1 MTTVPPPTAP
11 LLQVAGG
18 ASTAPLVQILAPPPA
33 VAALPAGTML
43 EAVVL
48 PPPPQPPTADTDATT
63 KALVALRTPQGD
75 VQIPLPMLLPK
86 GTEVEL
92 QVVRTTPQQV
102 TARVVT
108 IDHQPAT
115 QTLNQ
120 LRQAAEQQASAP
132 VQQTP
137 KLPPTPTTVQ
147 PGAAWTPRGPTVV
160 TELGP
165 VSGVVVKAPPPPV
178 PEAPQVLT
186 QQTPPPQTAQQVSTP
201 VQTQP
206 VSTPAAQPATL
217 ATALP
222 AQTPL
227 PPPAPVNVAQLLT
240 QASTLPVAEDGTP
253 IFAPVP
259 MTSNAPIVG
268 STSINVPQFF
278 TLIASGEVAVRV
290 IGIQISN
297 NVPVIAAPPS
307 NATLSS
313 APVILPAATMPQTP
327 TVPSPNAASVQ
338 TTMPV
343 IPNAPYVTVPAPGI
357 PTATP
362 PAATPIAVPAQP
374 APAVGVAPTTVA
386 TTPIVAEAPVIEAP
400 PKQPGLVL
408 PGPQGLPPTP
418 PTPPQAVQP
427 QPPITT
433 LSGVVVSNAGAV
445 PVIRT
450 EAGEIQI
457 NLRANLP
464 VGTRVVLEV
473 LAQLPPRGY
482 NTVIPPLPPA
492 ALPLSG
498 PAGANVG
505 WPTLQESLQI
515 LERTN
520 PQAAQQLAQVIPD
533 GGPRTALA
541 MMSFAQAMRTG
552 DARQWPGDS
561 TLRVL
566 ERAGPRGSHLAST
579 LSDEVSALSARARD
593 VGPEWRAMPLPW
605 SVDGRIERIA
615 LVTRREGASD
625 DEETKKKS
633 GGGGGTRFLI
643 NLELSRLGEMQLD
656 GMFRK
661 ETRGFDMMIRT
672 RAALPDDMRNDLSG
686 LFATSN
692 AAMGLKGTLSFQVV
706 KKIPD
711 PTNSGPASL
720 DKSGL
725 WV

>member
-11 LLQVAGG
+11 LLQVAAGP
-18 ASTAPLVQILAPPPA
+18 ASAPLVQILTPPPA
-33 VAALPAGTML
+33 VAALPAGTLL

-48 PPPPQPPTADTDATT
+48 PPPPQPPVTDADAAT

-75 VQIPLPMLLPK
+75 VQIPLPVPLPK

-92 QVVRTTPQQV
+92 QIVRTTPQQV

-115 QTLNQ
+115 QALNQ
-120 LRQAAEQQASAP
+120 LRQAAEQQALP
-132 VQQTP
+132 PTQQTP
-137 KLPPTPTTVQ
+137 KPPPTTSVVQ

-165 VSGVVVKAPPPPV
+165 VSGVVVKAPPPP
-178 PEAPQVLT
+178 ETPQVLT
-186 QQTPPPQTAQQVSTP
+186 PQTAQSPAPQPGPP
-201 VQTQP
+201 VQAQP
-206 VSTPAAQPATL
+206 VPTPAAQPV

-222 AQTPL
+222 TQTPL
-227 PPPAPVNVAQLLT
+227 PAPVSIAQLLA
-240 QASTLPVAEDGTP
+240 QAPVLPLAADGTP

-259 MTSNAPIVG
+259 LAANAPVIG
-268 STSINVPQFF
+268 NTPLNVPQFF
-278 TLIASGEVAVRV
+278 TLIANGEVAVRV
-290 IGIQISN
+290 VGVQVPN
-297 NVPVIAAPPS
+297 AAPVIVQPPA
-307 NATLSS
+307 NTPPPS
-313 APVILPAATMPQTP
+313 APVSAPTTAPTAQAIPVTPA
-327 TVPSPNAASVQ
+327 PNALPVQ
-338 TTMPV
+338 TSAPAV
-343 IPNAPYVTVPAPGI
+343 PNAPNVAVPLPTVSTAP
-357 PTATP
+357 TLTVA
-362 PAATPIAVPAQP
+362 PAAQPTPALGAVPTTPAAPVVAETPI
-374 APAVGVAPTTVA
+374 
-386 TTPIVAEAPVIEAP
+386 IEAP

-408 PGPQGLPPTP
+408 PGPQGLPAAP
-418 PTPPQAVQP
+418 PAPPQAVQP
-427 QPPITT
+427 QPPLAT
-433 LSGVVVSNAGAV
+433 LSGVVVSNAGAM
-445 PVIRT
+445 PVIRA

-464 VGTRVVLEV
+464 VGTRVVLDV
-473 LAQLPPRGY
+473 LAQLPPRGFT
-482 NTVIPPLPPA
+482 TVIPPLPPA

-505 WPTLQESLQI
+505 WPTLQESLAV
-515 LERTN
+515 LERSN

-561 TLRVL
+561 TLRIL

-579 LSDEVSALSARARD
+579 LSDEVSALSSRARE
-593 VGPEWRAMPLPW
+593 PSAEWRALPLPW

-615 LVTRREGASD
+615 LITRREGAGD
-625 DEETKKKS
+625 DEEAKKKS

-643 NLELSRLGEMQLD
+643 NLDLSRLGEMQLD

-672 RAALPDDMRNDLSG
+672 RTALPDDMRNDLSG

-706 KKIPD
+706 KKFPD
-711 PTNSGPASL
+711 PTNTGPAAL